1 MFVLFHLFASV
12 SSYCSG
18 TGKFIH
24 HVVLLLTPPLLRKEY
39 IPPFCCN
46 VISVT
51 IVNVFDFFVFCQD
64 VFEVSPILNDVVHM
78 TTDAVWSFWMKYP
91 SINLGFFPHQLC
103 KLKILVYMS
112 ASLLMLIPYLLF
124 HLMCPP
130 LQIPT
135 PYMSLN
141 FVMK

>member
-12 SSYCSG
+12 SFYCSR
-18 TGKFIH
+18 TVKLIH

-39 IPPFCCN
+39 IPPSCCN
-46 VISVT
+46 VTSVT
-51 IVNVFDFFVFCQD
+51 IVNIFDFFVSCQD

-78 TTDAVWSFWMKYP
+78 TTDAVWSFWMKYR

-103 KLKILVYMS
+103 KLKMLVYMS
-112 ASLLMLIPYLLF
+112 TSLLRLIPHLLF